1 MTVHWERRIQFA
13 AHPWAYPLIRG
24 LARLGPV
31 VRVPRIGVVVSDA
44 ALARGVLTDT
54 RTFSKA
60 APGSPADLWTPVLG
74 PTVLL
79 NMVGE
84 DHARLRRK
92 LSGLFTPAAVAALCD
107 RVLGAALAQM
117 TARLVAGQR
126 VDLVAEVRRCAGA
139 VIAELVGLAYEPTR
153 FEEMFAR
160 STEITSMVRLSR
172 RGLTPR
178 QVVRARQV
186 MDELTAPA
194 VLAYRAGAPGTVPG
208 RMRALGLTESEAR
221 GAVAAFVL
229 TGTETLVSFVPRL
242 VALAY
247 DSGWLARIA
256 DGSAPADTVVAE
268 ALRFTVPSPVML
280 RGVVAPGRIGDVAVH
295 PGDRVVIATLSCARA
310 YGPFDPDRAHPP
322 ELRQLWFGAGAHFC
336 LGMPL
341 ALAEIDAIFRAVLD
355 AWRHAGPLVISERRA
370 AARVLIPGYSR
381 LVLAVAGRG
390 TAGAR
395 R

>member
-1 MTVHWERRIQFA
+1 VTSLWERRIQFA
-13 AHPWAYPLIRG
+13 AHPLAYPLVHG
-24 LARLGPV
+24 LARIGPV
-31 VRVPRIGVVVSDA
+31 VRVPGIGVVVSDA
-44 ALARGVLTDT
+44 GTARTVLTDT
-54 RTFSKA
+54 ATFSKA
-60 APGSPADLWTPVLG
+60 ASGSPADLWTPVLG

-92 LSGLFTPAAVAALCD
+92 LSGLFTPQAVAALCE
-107 RVLGAALAQM
+107 RILTGVLAEM
-117 TARLVAGQR
+117 TTRLVGGQR

-139 VIAELVGLAYEPTR
+139 VIAELTGLPYDPAR
-153 FEEMFAR
+153 FAEMFAR

-172 RGLTPR
+172 RGLTRR
-178 QVVRARQV
+178 QVAHARQV

-194 VLAYRAGAPGTVPG
+194 VAAYRAALAGTVPG
-208 RMRALGLTESEAR
+208 RMRELGLTEQEAR

-247 DSGWLARIA
+247 DSGWLARLA
-256 DGSAPADTVVAE
+256 EDTTRYDAVVAE

-280 RGVVAPGRIGDVAVH
+280 RGVVTAGRVGGVAVS

-310 YGPFDPDRAHPP
+310 YGPFDPDRPHPVA
-322 ELRQLWFGAGAHFC
+322 LRQLWFGAGAHYC

-341 ALAEIDAIFRAVLD
+341 ALAEINAIFSAVLD
-355 AWRHAGPLVISERRA
+355 AWRRAGPLAITGRRA
-370 AARVLIPGYSR
+370 ATGVLIPGYAR
-381 LVLAVAGRG
+381 LTLGRV
-390 TAGAR
+390 TS
-395 R
+395 